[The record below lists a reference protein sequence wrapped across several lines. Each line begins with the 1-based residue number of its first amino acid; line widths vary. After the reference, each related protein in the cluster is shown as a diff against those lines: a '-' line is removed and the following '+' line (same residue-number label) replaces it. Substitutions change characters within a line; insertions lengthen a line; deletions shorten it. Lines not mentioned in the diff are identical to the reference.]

1 MLWRKTKWGQERRVR
16 ALGVGRSGEGAGKV
30 SLPTVTAE
38 RGEEGGKGAR
48 RTVTRAAW
56 QQEPL
61 VSESKEAPAVQ
72 AKNNSGGLRGVE
84 PKSPR

>member
-16 ALGVGRSGEGAGKV
+16 ALAVGRSGEGAGKV

-38 RGEEGGKGAR
+38 RGEEGGKEAR

-61 VSESKEAPAVQ
+61 VAESKEALAVQ
-72 AKNNSGGLRGVE
+72 GEEQVWWFAGGGA
-84 PKSPR
+84 

>member
-1 MLWRKTKWGQERRVR
+1 MR

-72 AKNNSGGLRGVE
+72 AKNKSGGLRGVE